1 MRIFNVVIKTCKEY
15 GYKIVLKFIR
25 PAQRKTFNINDS
37 VGVKLLTRLRLGSRH
52 LREHKFRHGFGDIL
66 NPLCPCSIEAKTTAH
81 YFLRCHF
88 YNANRSALMN
98 ELNEIDS
105 SFSTL
110 NEKLIDLIL
119 YCNDKFYDKK
129 NRNVHHKIHQRF
141 SKISRKPA
149 IIFFPY

>member
-1 MRIFNVVIKTCKEY
+1 MRIFNIVIKICKQY

-37 VGVKLLTRLRLGSRH
+37 VGVKLLTRLRLGFRH
-52 LREHKFRHGFGDIL
+52 LREHKFRHDFRDIL

-110 NEKLIDLIL
+110 NEKLIDLIFH
-119 YCNDKFYDKK
+119 YNDKFYDKK
-129 NRNVHHKIHQRF
+129 NRNILMCTIKFIKGSQRF
-141 SKISRKPA
+141 HENQL
-149 IIFFPY
+149 